1 MVYLLDRARHHY
13 QMVTS
18 SEFWYYHLV
27 NAGGTADSDEGMNV
41 TRRRFCATL
50 ALCGLAPGAFAAALA
65 SGGPA
70 LRLGL
75 TPVFLD
81 DQSTFLEAWR
91 VYLTARL
98 QRPVV
103 FVQRGSYREIVDL
116 LNQGRLD
123 AAWLCG
129 FPFVHHE
136 RRLRLLAV
144 PLFQGRPLYRS
155 YLIVPAGDTHT
166 KSLLDLRGKV
176 FAYSDPDS
184 NSGFLYTQ
192 FALEKIRERSEVF
205 FARTFY
211 TWSHRKVVEAV
222 AVELAQ
228 GGAVDG
234 YVWET
239 LQRSHPQLTA
249 RTRVVE
255 QSPEFGF
262 PPFVAR
268 STLPAEDF
276 TALRTVLVAMRDD
289 REGKKLLGQL
299 NLDGFIPGER
309 KLYDGIA
316 SMAEKVANRP

>member
-1 MVYLLDRARHHY
+1 M
-13 QMVTS
+13 S
-18 SEFWYYHLV
+18 
-27 NAGGTADSDEGMNV
+27 
-41 TRRRFCATL
+41 RRSFCAAMAAFCL
-50 ALCGLAPGAFAAALA
+50 MQALP
-65 SGGPA
+65 SPA
-70 LRLGL
+70 RAGNRPPLRIGL

-81 DQSTFLEAWR
+81 EQAVFLEAWR
-91 VYLTARL
+91 AYLAQRL
-98 QRPVV
+98 GRPVE

-116 LNQGRLD
+116 LAQHKLD

-129 FPFVHHE
+129 FPYVRHE
-136 RRLRLLAV
+136 RRLKLVAV
-144 PLFQGRPLYRS
+144 PLFQGKPLYRS
-155 YLIVPAGDTHT
+155 YLIVPATDTHSR
-166 KSLLDLRGKV
+166 SLLDLRGKA

-192 FALEKIRERSEVF
+192 FRLAQIGERSEAF
-205 FARTFY
+205 FSRTFF
-211 TWSHRKVVEAV
+211 TWAHRKVVDAV

-239 LQRSHPQLTA
+239 LRRSHSELTD

-268 STLPAEDF
+268 VSLPEADF
-276 TALRTVLVAMRDD
+276 AALRQVLVAMGGDV
-289 REGKKLLGQL
+289 EGKKLLAQL
-299 NLDGFIPGER
+299 NLDGFAPGER

-316 SMAEKVANRP
+316 RMAGKVAGQP

>member
-1 MVYLLDRARHHY
+1 M
-13 QMVTS
+13 S
-18 SEFWYYHLV
+18 
-27 NAGGTADSDEGMNV
+27 
-41 TRRRFCATL
+41 RRRFCATL
-50 ALCGLAPGAFAAALA
+50 ALCGLAPHAFAAAFAGEGL
-65 SGGPA
+65 A
-70 LRLGL
+70 LRIGL

-91 VYLTARL
+91 VYLTERL

-116 LNQGRLD
+116 LGQDQLD

-129 FPFVHHE
+129 FPFVRHE

-144 PLFQGRPLYRS
+144 PLFQGKPLYRS

-192 FALEKIRERSEVF
+192 FALAQIRERSEVF

-211 TWSHRKVVEAV
+211 TWSHRKVVDAV

-249 RTRVVE
+249 RTRVVA

-268 STLPAEDF
+268 ATLPASEF
-276 TALRTVLVAMRDD
+276 TALRDVLVAMSKDS
-289 REGKKLLGQL
+289 EGKKLLGQL
-299 NLDGFIPGER
+299 NLDGFTPGKR

-316 SMAEKVANRP
+316 RMAEKVANRP

>member
-1 MVYLLDRARHHY
+1 M
-13 QMVTS
+13 S
-18 SEFWYYHLV
+18 
-27 NAGGTADSDEGMNV
+27 
-41 TRRRFCATL
+41 RRRFCAAL
-50 ALCGLAPGAFAAALA
+50 ALCGLTPGAFAAALA
-65 SGGPA
+65 SEGPA

-81 DQSTFLEAWR
+81 DQSIFLEAWR
-91 VYLTARL
+91 VYLTERL
-98 QRPVV
+98 KRPVV

-116 LNQGRLD
+116 LNQDQLD

-129 FPFVHHE
+129 FPYVRYE

-184 NSGFLYTQ
+184 NSGFLYSQ
-192 FALEKIRERSEVF
+192 FALAQIRERSEVF

-211 TWSHRKVVEAV
+211 TWSHRKVVDAV

-239 LQRSHPQLTA
+239 LQRHHPKLTA

-262 PPFVAR
+262 PPFVTR
-268 STLPAEDF
+268 STLPAADF
-276 TALRTVLVAMRDD
+276 AALQKVLVAMSGD
-289 REGKKLLGQL
+289 REGKKLLDQL
-299 NLDGFIPGER
+299 NLDGFTPGNR
-309 KLYDGIA
+309 KLFDGIA
-316 SMAEKVANRP
+316 RMAKEVANRP

>member
-1 MVYLLDRARHHY
+1 M
-13 QMVTS
+13 S
-18 SEFWYYHLV
+18 
-27 NAGGTADSDEGMNV
+27 
-41 TRRRFCATL
+41 RRRFCTTL
-50 ALCGLAPGAFAAALA
+50 VLLGAAPWSFAASQIARQ
-65 SGGPA
+65 PA

-81 DQSTFLEAWR
+81 DQWTFLESWR
-91 VYLTARL
+91 AYLARHL

-116 LNQGRLD
+116 LNHNQLD

-129 FPFVHHE
+129 FPFVRYE
-136 RRLRLLAV
+136 RNLKLLAV

-155 YLIVPAGDTHT
+155 YLIVPATDKRT
-166 KSLLDLRGKV
+166 KSLLDLRNKI

-184 NSGFLYTQ
+184 NSGYLYTQ
-192 FALEKIRERSEVF
+192 YALARVNERSDRF
-205 FARTFY
+205 FARSFF
-211 TWSHRKVVEAV
+211 TWSHRKVVDAV
-222 AVELAQ
+222 AIELAQ

-239 LQRSHPQLTA
+239 LRHSHPQLTA

-268 STLPAEDF
+268 ASLPETEFA
-276 TALRTVLVAMRDD
+276 ALREVLVAMGSDG
-289 REGKKLLGQL
+289 EGRKLLVQL
-299 NLDGFIPGER
+299 NLDGFVPGDR
-309 KLYDGIA
+309 KLFDGIA
-316 SMAEKVANRP
+316 RMARHATSQP

>member
-1 MVYLLDRARHHY
+1 
-13 QMVTS
+13 
-18 SEFWYYHLV
+18 
-27 NAGGTADSDEGMNV
+27 MNV

-50 ALCGLAPGAFAAALA
+50 ALCGLAPGAFATAFA
-65 SGGPA
+65 SEEPT

-116 LNQGRLD
+116 LNQGQLD

-129 FPFVHHE
+129 VPFIRNE

-166 KSLLDLRGKV
+166 ESLLDLRGKL

-192 FALEKIRERSEVF
+192 FALAQIRERSEVF
-205 FARTFY
+205 FAHTFY

-239 LQRSHPQLTA
+239 LQRSYPQLTA

-255 QSPEFGF
+255 RSPEFGF

-268 STLPAEDF
+268 STLPARDF
-276 TALRTVLVAMRDD
+276 TALRHVLVAMRND
-289 REGKKLLGQL
+289 REGKKLLVQL
-299 NLDGFIPGER
+299 NLDGFTPGER
-309 KLYDGIA
+309 KLFDGIA
-316 SMAEKVANRP
+316 SMAEKMANRL

>member
-1 MVYLLDRARHHY
+1 MTALTLSRRH
-13 QMVTS
+13 
-18 SEFWYYHLV
+18 
-27 NAGGTADSDEGMNV
+27 
-41 TRRRFCATL
+41 FCATL
-50 ALCGLAPGAFAAALA
+50 ALYGLASRAFAEA
-65 SGGPA
+65 PP

-81 DQSTFLEAWR
+81 DQASFLEAWR
-91 VYLTARL
+91 IYLTERL

-103 FVQRGSYREIVDL
+103 FVQRGSYREIVEL
-116 LNQGRLD
+116 LTQD
-123 AAWLCG
+123 QIEAAWLCG
-129 FPFVHHE
+129 FPFVKNE

-155 YLIVPAGDTHT
+155 YLIVPAGDTRT

-192 FALEKIRERSEVF
+192 HALAQWGERSDRF
-205 FARTFY
+205 FARTFF
-211 TWSHRKVVEAV
+211 TWAHRKVVEAV

-239 LQRSHPQLTA
+239 LKRFYPQVTA
-249 RTRVVE
+249 RTRVLE

-262 PPFVAR
+262 PPFVTRA
-268 STLPAEDF
+268 SLPEADF
-276 TALRTVLVAMRDD
+276 AALRQVLVAMGGDTEG
-289 REGKKLLGQL
+289 RELLSQL
-299 NLDGFIPGER
+299 NLEGFVPGER
-309 KLYDGIA
+309 ALFDGIA
-316 SMAEKVANRP
+316 QMASGVEKRP

>member
-1 MVYLLDRARHHY
+1 M
-13 QMVTS
+13 
-18 SEFWYYHLV
+18 
-27 NAGGTADSDEGMNV
+27 
-41 TRRRFCATL
+41 
-50 ALCGLAPGAFAAALA
+50 AAER
-65 SGGPA
+65 PA
-70 LRLGL
+70 LRIGL

-103 FVQRGSYREIVDL
+103 FVQRGSYREIVEL
-116 LNQGRLD
+116 LNQNQLD

-129 FPFVHHE
+129 FPFVRHE
-136 RRLRLLAV
+136 RHLKLLAV

-166 KSLLDLRGKV
+166 KSLLDLRGKA

-192 FALEKIRERSEVF
+192 YTLAQIRERSDAF
-205 FARTFY
+205 FARTFF
-211 TWSHRKVVEAV
+211 TWAHRKVVEAV
-222 AVELAQ
+222 AVKLAN

-239 LQRSHPQLTA
+239 LRRSHPELTA

-268 STLPAEDF
+268 ASLPETDF
-276 TALRTVLVAMRDD
+276 AALRQVLVAMRGDV
-289 REGKKLLGQL
+289 EGKKLLAQL
-299 NLDGFIPGER
+299 NLDGFAPGER
-309 KLYDGIA
+309 KLFDGIA
-316 SMAEKVANRP
+316 RMAEKVIYRP

>member
-1 MVYLLDRARHHY
+1 M
-13 QMVTS
+13 S
-18 SEFWYYHLV
+18 
-27 NAGGTADSDEGMNV
+27 
-41 TRRRFCATL
+41 RRQFCATL
-50 ALCGLAPGAFAAALA
+50 AVFGLAPGAFAAALA
-65 SGGPA
+65 REGPA
-70 LRLGL
+70 LRIGL

-91 VYLTARL
+91 VYLTERL

-116 LNQGRLD
+116 LSKDQLD

-129 FPFVHHE
+129 FPFIRHE
-136 RRLRLLAV
+136 RSLRLLAV

-155 YLIVPAGDTHT
+155 YLIVPASDTHT

-192 FALEKIRERSEVF
+192 FALAQIRERSEVF

-211 TWSHRKVVEAV
+211 TWSHRKVVDAV

-239 LQRSHPQLTA
+239 LQRSHPQFTA

-268 STLPAEDF
+268 STLPDSDF
-276 TALRTVLVAMRDD
+276 AALRKALVEMHGND
-289 REGKKLLGQL
+289 EGRKLLRQL

-309 KLYDGIA
+309 KIFDGIA
-316 SMAEKVANRP
+316 RMAGKVAIRP

>member
-1 MVYLLDRARHHY
+1 M
-13 QMVTS
+13 
-18 SEFWYYHLV
+18 
-27 NAGGTADSDEGMNV
+27 
-41 TRRRFCATL
+41 TRRRFCTTL

-65 SGGPA
+65 SERPA

-91 VYLTARL
+91 VYLTERL
-98 QRPVV
+98 KRSVV

-116 LNQGRLD
+116 LEKNQLD

-129 FPFVHHE
+129 FPFVRHE

-166 KSLLDLRGKV
+166 KSLLDLRGKS

-192 FALEKIRERSEVF
+192 YALAQIRERSEVF
-205 FARTFY
+205 FARTFF
-211 TWSHRKVVEAV
+211 TWSHRKVVDAV

-228 GGAVDG
+228 GGAMDG

-239 LQRSHPQLTA
+239 LRRSHPQLTA

-268 STLPAEDF
+268 STLPDSDF
-276 TALRTVLVAMRDD
+276 TALRHALIAMRDD
-289 REGKKLLGQL
+289 DEGKELLRQL
-299 NLDGFIPGER
+299 NLDGFMPGDR
-309 KLYDGIA
+309 KLYDSIA
-316 SMAEKVANRP
+316 RMAEKVANRP

>member
-1 MVYLLDRARHHY
+1 
-13 QMVTS
+13 
-18 SEFWYYHLV
+18 
-27 NAGGTADSDEGMNV
+27 MNL

-65 SGGPA
+65 SEGPA

-75 TPVFLD
+75 TSVFLD
-81 DQSTFLEAWR
+81 DQSIFLEAWR
-91 VYLTARL
+91 TYLTARL

-116 LNQGRLD
+116 LNQGQLD

-129 FPFVHHE
+129 FPFVRNE

-192 FALEKIRERSEVF
+192 FALAKIRERSEVF

-222 AVELAQ
+222 AVE
-228 GGAVDG
+228 
-234 YVWET
+234 
-239 LQRSHPQLTA
+239 
-249 RTRVVE
+249 

-268 STLPAEDF
+268 STLPARDF
-276 TALRTVLVAMRDD
+276 TALRDILVAMRNDE
-289 REGKKLLGQL
+289 EGKKLLGQL
-299 NLDGFIPGER
+299 NLDGFTPGEHR
-309 KLYDGIA
+309 LYGGIA

>member
-1 MVYLLDRARHHY
+1 
-13 QMVTS
+13 
-18 SEFWYYHLV
+18 
-27 NAGGTADSDEGMNV
+27 
-41 TRRRFCATL
+41 L
-50 ALCGLAPGAFAAALA
+50 ALCGLAPGAFAAALV
-65 SGGPA
+65 SEGPA

-81 DQSTFLEAWR
+81 DQSIFLEAWR
-91 VYLTARL
+91 GYLAARL

-116 LNQGRLD
+116 LNQGQLD

-129 FPFVHHE
+129 FPFVRHE
-136 RRLRLLAV
+136 QRLRLLAV

-155 YLIVPAGDTHT
+155 YLIVPAVDTHT

-184 NSGFLYTQ
+184 NSGFLYPQ
-192 FALEKIRERSEVF
+192 FALAKIRERSEIF

-222 AVELAQ
+222 SVELAQ

-234 YVWET
+234 YIWET
-239 LQRSHPQLTA
+239 LRLSHPQLTA

-268 STLPAEDF
+268 STLPTKDF
-276 TALRTVLVAMRDD
+276 TALRDVLVAMHNDG
-289 REGKKLLGQL
+289 EGKKLLGQL
-299 NLDGFIPGER
+299 NLDGFTPGQR

-316 SMAEKVANRP
+316 RMAEKVANRP